1 MYLQCKRTHLR
12 WRIQSKSQTFL
23 RAQTLLGTRKSVVVG
38 TWQIVWPESC
48 LYRTVSITPV
58 RNLTNALSFWKTSVQ
73 AHVWSPTRRFI
84 QVGNIQVQW
93 MWESSLAMLTSPHS
107 KIIQIRGWYFFNALW
122 NSASDNMHTSLD
134 DRKPHWKETPTV
146 VKKPLNITVTLL
158 PIREAILVK
167 ICVFALN
174 VAKTLSGEPSWVCN
188 PPQKKKNLMKDLMN
202 YLNEKNFCQWS
213 VLVHQGTCISERP
226 YK

>member
-12 WRIQSKSQTFL
+12 GRTQTQTFL

-73 AHVWSPTRRFI
+73 AHVWSPTRGFI
-84 QVGNIQVQW
+84 QVGNLQVQW

-107 KIIQIRGWYFFNALW
+107 KRIQIRGWYFFNALW
-122 NSASDNMHTSLD
+122 NSASDNMHTSHL
-134 DRKPHWKETPTV
+134 WW
-146 VKKPLNITVTLL
+146 NIYWWSLQYRWCRR
-158 PIREAILVK
+158 IFRYS
-167 ICVFALN
+167 N
-174 VAKTLSGEPSWVCN
+174 SW
-188 PPQKKKNLMKDLMN
+188 
-202 YLNEKNFCQWS
+202 
-213 VLVHQGTCISERP
+213 
-226 YK
+226 